1 MAQYKKI
8 MKPTRKVIIKTII
21 YALLVSTFC
30 TSNNSISW
38 EQILTIKFWALV
50 FITIPPIYCV
60 EQIYSDSEA
69 LRSEK
74 RMLSLIVVLVWFL
87 VLGIICMIS
96 YFVFD
101 YDILQKL

>member
-1 MAQYKKI
+1 
-8 MKPTRKVIIKTII
+8 MKYLDYLFWYYYTYFTRREKRHPK
-21 YALLVSTFC
+21 LF
-30 TSNNSISW
+30 
-38 EQILTIKFWALV
+38 FGDLV

-60 EQIYSDSEA
+60 EQIYNDSEA

>member
-1 MAQYKKI
+1 

-21 YALLVSTFC
+21 YALLVSTYC
-30 TSNNSISW
+30 TSNNNISW
-38 EQILTIKFWALV
+38 EQILTIKFWVLV

-60 EQIYSDSEA
+60 EQIHNDSEA